1 VTDKGFDRLEPFLA
15 RIGDALSP
23 RERKGLLTK
32 IGQSLRRSNSA
43 RIAANVQPDGSAMEP
58 RRPRPGGG
66 KRGKMFRQLRQARIL
81 KVRATP
87 DQVSVG
93 FVGQAQQ
100 VAQVHHFGLVDEVG
114 RTRDGRT
121 IRARYVARQLLGF
134 HASDEAAAFEAIEK
148 HLSRDR

>member
-1 VTDKGFDRLEPFLA
+1 MIEHNLDRLEPFLS
-15 RIGDALSP
+15 RIAAALSP

-43 RIAANVQPDGSAMEP
+43 RIAANQQPDGTAMAP
-58 RRPRPGGG
+58 RRPRPGSS

-81 KVRATP
+81 KIRATP

-93 FVGQAQQ
+93 FVGQVQQ
-100 VAQVHHFGLVDEVG
+100 VAQVHHFGQEDEVG

-121 IRARYVARQLLGF
+121 IRARYVARRLIGF
-134 HASDEAAAFEAIEK
+134 HPEDEARTFESIEK
-148 HLSRDR
+148 HLSNRA

>member
-1 VTDKGFDRLEPFLA
+1 MIEHNLDRLEPFLS
-15 RIGDALSP
+15 RIADALSP

-43 RIAANVQPDGSAMEP
+43 RIAANVQPDGTAMAA
-58 RRPRPGGG
+58 RRPRPGSR

-81 KVRATP
+81 KVRATV
-87 DQVSVG
+87 DQVSIG

-100 VAQVHHFGLVDEVG
+100 VAQVHHFGQEDDVG

-121 IRARYVARQLLGF
+121 IRARYLARQLLGF
-134 HASDEAAAFEAIEK
+134 HPDDEAGTFEAVQK